1 MDDQVQ
7 VKDIERALVSLDRLL
22 LRGIVQGLAAKHDT
36 SEILENYLTPA
47 LEAIGEGWYQGSFS
61 LSQVYMSGKICEEL
75 IDELLPKAKGSKS
88 TPKIAVAVLN
98 DFHPLGKKMVA
109 AHLRAAGYIVKDYG
123 AGREAAD
130 LVDSV
135 RADSI
140 EVLLISTLML
150 PSALNV
156 RHVRAGLDELGL
168 KTKIIVGGAPFLFD
182 SELWKEVGADL
193 MGHHASE
200 ATSLVKQLEGSL

>member
-1 MDDQVQ
+1 MDDQ
-7 VKDIERALVSLDRLL
+7 VKDIERALVALDRLL
-22 LRGIVQGLAAKHDT
+22 LRGIIQGLAAKYKS

-47 LEAIGEGWYQGSFS
+47 LEAIGEGWYRSSFS

-75 IDELLPKAKGSKS
+75 IDELLPKAKGSRPS
-88 TPKIAVAVLN
+88 PRIAVAVLN

-109 AHLRAAGYIVKDYG
+109 AHLRSAGFNVKDYG
-123 AGREAAD
+123 AGCEAAE
-130 LVDSV
+130 LVESV

-156 RHVRAGLDELGL
+156 RHVREGLDELGL

-182 SELWKEVGADL
+182 TELWKEVGADL
-193 MGHHASE
+193 MGRHASE
-200 ATSLVKQLEGSL
+200 AISLVKQLEGAI